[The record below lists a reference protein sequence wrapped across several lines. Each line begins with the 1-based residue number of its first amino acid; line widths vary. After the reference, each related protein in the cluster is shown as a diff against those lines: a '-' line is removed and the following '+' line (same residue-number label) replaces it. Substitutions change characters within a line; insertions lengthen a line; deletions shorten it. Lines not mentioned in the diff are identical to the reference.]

1 MAVDHDGIEC
11 RLSELEGVNLW
22 TYEQK
27 SLSQA
32 LNGAA
37 FVVTIS
43 AIAAVEVSRCEQ
55 ACTLEWLL
63 VNSLETKCECIIDAC
78 LRRPYLR
85 AFQ

>member
-1 MAVDHDGIEC
+1 MPEFDIYYLAHPMAIDHDGIEC
-11 RLSELEGVNLW
+11 RLSELKGVKVL

-43 AIAAVEVSRCEQ
+43 AIAAVEVSRCKR
-55 ACTLEWLL
+55 
-63 VNSLETKCECIIDAC
+63 VC
-78 LRRPYLR
+78 LCGY
-85 AFQ
+85 